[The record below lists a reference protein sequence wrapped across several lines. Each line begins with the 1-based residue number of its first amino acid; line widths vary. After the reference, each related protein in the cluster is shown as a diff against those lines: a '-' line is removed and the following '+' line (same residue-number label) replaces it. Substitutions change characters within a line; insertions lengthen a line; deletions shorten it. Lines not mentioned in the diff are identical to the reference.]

1 MRLKGML
8 IVALVLAWMS
18 AAVTPER
25 LTAAQQAPTFRNT
38 GAVTVSLFATVTEPG
53 GRLVPDLEEGDFE
66 VFDNNRSQP
75 LTVFDNSPRP
85 LSIVLMLDTSF
96 SMSANLARLKDAAEQ
111 FLIRLFPRD
120 QATVGAFNDGVT
132 IGTKFTSDRDILIAD
147 MRALDFGNGTRLF
160 DAIDVAIAHLEPID
174 GRKVVVVFTDGDDT
188 NSRKANR
195 GSVIERARLK
205 DVMIYAI
212 GFQSEFFDGARVQRS
227 KPDSGLR
234 KIAEETG
241 GGYFELTKTNELGA
255 TFTRVAQELHS
266 QYALGFTAPELD
278 NKVHNLTVKVK
289 RPGMVP
295 RARRSYVAERS
306 AQTEGRK

>member
-1 MRLKGML
+1 MRLRATAIALG
-8 IVALVLAWMS
+8 LVLLTLS
-18 AAVTPER
+18 ITPDR
-25 LTAAQQAPTFRNT
+25 LVRAQQQQPTFRNT

-66 VFDNNRSQP
+66 ILDNNRPQP

-111 FLIRLFPRD
+111 FLIRLFPKD
-120 QATVGAFNDGVT
+120 QAKVGAFNDGVT
-132 IGTKFTSDRDILIAD
+132 IGTKFSSDRDILIAD

-160 DAIDVAIAHLEPID
+160 DAIDLAVEHLEPID

-188 NSRKANR
+188 NSKKNR
-195 GSVIERARLK
+195 GNVIDRARLK
-205 DVMIYAI
+205 DVMVYAI
-212 GFQSEFFDGARVQRS
+212 GFQSEYFDGARVQRS

-241 GGYFELTKTNELGA
+241 GGYFELTKANELGP

-278 NKVHNLTVKVK
+278 NKVHTLTIKLK
-289 RPGMVP
+289 RPGMIP
-295 RARRSYVAERS
+295 RARKSYVAERS